1 MSTQLEQLNASLE
14 AARAAAA
21 NAVPATTETAV
32 SAPALVTP
40 GRPVSMREMLAE
52 STMSVKAYLK
62 VSAHGF
68 LIGKD
73 AATLFDEIEV
83 EFRLNAAKPFYGVRY
98 GNPPV
103 YKRSYDRIVESK
115 SKRSWADVCAE
126 AQRLDARCTGDYR
139 GVDIPFQSVHQ
150 LKSKKGNEV
159 LVEAGDAIG
168 WTSSVTNFTEFQ
180 QFIEPYFKLMDN
192 GQLAEDA
199 LVRGKISHI
208 QRTKEGVQPW
218 GALLFGDFTIV
229 DTGLAQAA

>member
-1 MSTQLEQLNASLE
+1 MSTQLETLNASLQ
-14 AARAAAA
+14 AAREAAA
-21 NAVPATTETAV
+21 NAVPAPAAAAV
-32 SAPALVTP
+32 STTLVTP

-52 STMSVKAYLK
+52 TSMSVKAYLK

-73 AATLFDEIEV
+73 AATLFDEIDV
-83 EFRLNAAKPFYGVRY
+83 EFRLNAAKPFYGLRY

-103 YKRSYDRIVESK
+103 YKRSVDRIVETK
-115 SKRSWADVCAE
+115 SKRPWADVCAE

-139 GVDIPFQSVHQ
+139 GVDIPFQSVNQ
-150 LKSKKGNEV
+150 LKSKKGEV
-159 LVEAGDAIG
+159 LAEPGDALG
-168 WTSSVTNFTEFQ
+168 WSSSVTNWAEFQ
-180 QFIEPYFKLMDN
+180 KFIEPYFALIDN

-199 LVRGKISHI
+199 LVRGKILHE
-208 QRTKEGVQPW
+208 QRSKEGVQPW